1 MTIKEII
8 LSLFGFV
15 ISYFLKGIFKESL
28 CEVNS
33 FGCFMGF
40 IAYTLP
46 LSIIVVYWMIKIY
59 PIIEPYLSK

>member
-8 LSLFGFV
+8 LSIFGFV
-15 ISYFLKGIFKESL
+15 ISYFLKGAFKEAF

-40 IAYTLP
+40 LAYTLP
-46 LSIIVVYWMIKIY
+46 VIIVVVYWMIKIY
-59 PIIEPYLSK
+59 PIIEPYLTK